1 MAIRCTWPLRRL
13 RRPPRLRYRPLSAVP
28 RGWWAEHLPRRSP
41 VGGRRAKAA
50 RFDSLTSRAANWRR
64 RSPHSVTWH
73 PDSALCWPINWRSP
87 NGRYTP
93 HHHPATTNSHLI
105 FFWGGGLSKSNRISF
120 SHRKKTLL
128 SGRNEIS
135 EIYRVKTFF
144 KKNKIWNP
152 ISFSHRL
159 VQNQLV
165 FKLIFHLP
173 RNTGTCWNTTNFE
186 EKTVGIDPF
195 SFVCFC
201 RSRRGC
207 RTGTFSSIF
216 FSNYSLERSPKF
228 NWIFLKIKIDL
239 KVTEMAAMN
248 ERRLHA
254 NEALVMWPE
263 LAE

>member
-105 FFWGGGLSKSNRISF
+105 FFLGGGLSKSNRISF

-144 KKNKIWNP
+144 LKIKLESNFIFP
-152 ISFSHRL
+152 PSCSESARL
-159 VQNQLV
+159 QV
-165 FKLIFHLP
+165 
-173 RNTGTCWNTTNFE
+173 
-186 EKTVGIDPF
+186 DF
-195 SFVCFC
+195 SFTAQHWNLLEHNKFWGEN
-201 RSRRGC
+201 RWNW
-207 RTGTFSSIF
+207 SIF
-216 FSNYSLERSPKF
+216 FCL
-228 NWIFLKIKIDL
+228 FLQVKTWMQNRYFLLNFFFQLFTWTVSQI
-239 KVTEMAAMN
+239 
-248 ERRLHA
+248 
-254 NEALVMWPE
+254 
-263 LAE
+263 